1 MEERYQ
7 KQDAVDGQ
15 LKSSTQ
21 QLVSL
26 LRDGQELVSNVVV
39 ADDRREITRRMKEV
53 SGWEECKISPE

>member
-7 KQDAVDGQ
+7 EQDAVDDQ

-53 SGWEECKISPE
+53 SGWKEYKISPD